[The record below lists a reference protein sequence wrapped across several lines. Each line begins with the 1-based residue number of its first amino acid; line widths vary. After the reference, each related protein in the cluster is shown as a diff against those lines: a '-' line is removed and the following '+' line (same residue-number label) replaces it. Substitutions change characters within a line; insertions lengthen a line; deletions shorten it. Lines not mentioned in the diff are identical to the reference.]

1 MKRKSLEQG
10 YEQLTPQERFLLAL
24 GAMSRGDDDEID
36 RLGRSCPR
44 KVYKKRDSAF
54 TGLIHASSQTAMLFS
69 VIWLS
74 AAQEYRGSLLAG
86 ECFISARRGWFVGFA
101 QGVRSAGKRASRKK
115 APLDDPE
122 PTVEELDQMGFAF
135 AIDEF
140 PKKYDDMHQ
149 KLGARLKGVYE
160 GFVRF
165 CDTVGVEPEK
175 LLAWYPPILDDI
187 EDLRGLLENDDI
199 EPDEELTAR
208 VFEALVTSWPEAG
221 DRGYER
227 SRARSS

>member
-1 MKRKSLEQG
+1 
-10 YEQLTPQERFLLAL
+10 
-24 GAMSRGDDDEID
+24 
-36 RLGRSCPR
+36 
-44 KVYKKRDSAF
+44 
-54 TGLIHASSQTAMLFS
+54 
-69 VIWLS
+69 
-74 AAQEYRGSLLAG
+74 
-86 ECFISARRGWFVGFA
+86 
-101 QGVRSAGKRASRKK
+101 
-115 APLDDPE
+115 
-122 PTVEELDQMGFAF
+122 MGFAF

-140 PKKYDDMHQ
+140 PKKYDDLHQ

-199 EPDEELTAR
+199 ERDEELTTR

-221 DRGYER
+221 R
-227 SRARSS
+227 SRL